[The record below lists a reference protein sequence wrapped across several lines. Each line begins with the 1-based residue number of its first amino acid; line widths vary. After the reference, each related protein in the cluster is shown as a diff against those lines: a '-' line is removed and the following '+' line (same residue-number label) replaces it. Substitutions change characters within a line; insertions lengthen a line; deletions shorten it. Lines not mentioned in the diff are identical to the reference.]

1 MPSYVQDFLPGF
13 LEMEAKEREAMISET
28 ERQVRL
34 AKQFC
39 RYDRSLKVCKNEM
52 MKRMLEKAK
61 HDVIKLMER
70 GD

>member
-1 MPSYVQDFLPGF
+1 MPKYVQDFLPGF

-28 ERQVRL
+28 ERQVHL

-61 HDVIKLMER
+61 RDVIKLMKR

>member
-1 MPSYVQDFLPGF
+1 MSKYVQDFLPGF
-13 LEMEAKEREAMISET
+13 LELEASEREAMISET
-28 ERQVRL
+28 ERQVHL

-61 HDVIKLMER
+61 RDVIKLMER
-70 GD
+70 S